1 MEKEKRTRGITDV
14 LLILVITILAGTV
27 LILACGAS
35 PMEAY
40 GLFFRGIFGTPA
52 GFAEIFVKACPLI
65 LTGLGCA
72 VAYRTGF
79 FNIGAEGQFYVGA
92 MATTIV
98 ALNWT
103 AVPGIPRIILSLVIG
118 FLAGG
123 VWALIA
129 AVCKAKFNIS
139 EIIVTIML
147 NYIAINFLGYAV
159 PLMYGG
165 IGETIAEKSGILNI
179 GMEGVM
185 LSGAF
190 FSFAGAWYSGNLFV
204 GLLCGMAGGLIVSLL
219 HGLLSITLIQNQS
232 VSGLAINML
241 MLGVTSFLFK
251 LMSNGQGYQQIET
264 FPNIAVPGLS
274 KIPLIGDAFFNCDFL
289 TYILY
294 VLLILTWIFYKKTNL
309 GLSFMAVGEH
319 PRAAESAGIQVKKYR
334 WIVMVFN
341 GILGGIGGAYL
352 VLVQLGVFTENMI
365 SGRGYIALAT
375 VILGRYTPF
384 GMFGAA
390 LLFGAANALQIRLQ
404 TIGVSISPFLL
415 AILPYALTLIAML
428 GAAGKNSEPEALA
441 KPYVKG
447 SR

>member
-1 MEKEKRTRGITDV
+1 M
-14 LLILVITILAGTV
+14 LQQ
-27 LILACGAS
+27 
-35 PMEAY
+35 
-40 GLFFRGIFGTPA
+40 IFSLS
-52 GFAEIFVKACPLI
+52 F
-65 LTGLGCA
+65 
-72 VAYRTGF
+72 
-79 FNIGAEGQFYVGA
+79 
-92 MATTIV
+92 M
-98 ALNWT
+98 T
-103 AVPGIPRIILSLVIG
+103 A
-118 FLAGG
+118 FLA
-123 VWALIA
+123 A
-129 AVCKAKFNIS
+129 AVR
-139 EIIVTIML
+139 L
-147 NYIAINFLGYAV
+147 AV

-274 KIPLIGDAFFNCDFL
+274 RIPLIGDAFFNCDFL

-352 VLVQLGVFTENMI
+352 VLVQLGAFYGKYDFRPWLYCSCNCYSWTIHTFWNVWSSSFVR
-365 SGRGYIALAT
+365 SGQCPADSSPDHRRIHFPVPSGNFAICSDPYC
-375 VILGRYTPF
+375 
-384 GMFGAA
+384 
-390 LLFGAANALQIRLQ
+390 NAWGCRKEQ
-404 TIGVSISPFLL
+404 
-415 AILPYALTLIAML
+415 
-428 GAAGKNSEPEALA
+428 
-441 KPYVKG
+441 
-447 SR
+447 